1 MYTCTCIYVHAY
13 ACPWVHV
20 RVCLIR
26 LWFPCVDCYT
36 EPCPWSLCF
45 TVPSNMI
52 AVSCGDLTEQVH
64 LRVRC
69 RNSSFVM
76 QYTVVIMMTWWAYV
90 WWYTWHC
97 THVHVHVRTTVHWC
111 VCVCVCVLVLTKLC
125 LSQGMRYTVQYTCT
139 CMYGADC
146 TTVVWSKFQLK
157 MSI

>member
-52 AVSCGDLTEQVH
+52 AVSCGDLTDQVHLH

-76 QYTVVIMMTWWAYV
+76 QYTVVIMMTLWAYMYV

-97 THVHVHVRTTVHWC
+97 THVLVRTTVHW
-111 VCVCVCVLVLTKLC
+111 CVCVLVLTKLC
-125 LSQGMRYTVQYTCT
+125 LSLGMRYTVQYTCT